1 MSEKKIAVET
11 YTLVLKHSIW
21 DGEKTYELEEPLII
35 QTAAELALEKPI
47 YVLNE
52 MMDKL
57 KYEVLNRYA
66 R

>member
-1 MSEKKIAVET
+1 MSEKKIAVEI
-11 YTLVLKHSIW
+11 YTLVLKHSLW

-35 QTAAELALEKPI
+35 QNAAELALGKPV
-47 YVLNE
+47 YVLNK